1 MKTNILSVVTLSVA
15 TLFAGQ
21 AMAASSM
28 NTPETA
34 QEVRT
39 ELLQAVQ
46 SGDMLAG
53 NNGLQLNDVRPDLYK
68 QPVAA
73 ITKSSAQVR
82 SELALAVKTGNIT
95 VGESGAQQNE
105 INADKYPAQPV
116 PAATYAMT
124 SNVTRTIDISPG
136 A

>member
-21 AMAASSM
+21 AIATSSM
-28 NTPETA
+28 TTPKTTQQVHA
-34 QEVRT
+34 
-39 ELLQAVQ
+39 ELAQAVD

-53 NNGLQLNDVRPDLYK
+53 NNGLQRNEVRPDLYK

-73 ITKSSAQVR
+73 VTKSSAQVR
-82 SELALAVKTGNIT
+82 SELAFAVKSGNVIE
-95 VGESGAQQNE
+95 GQSGLRLNE
-105 INADKYPAQPV
+105 TNPDQYPARPV
-116 PAATYAMT
+116 TAPGNVMN